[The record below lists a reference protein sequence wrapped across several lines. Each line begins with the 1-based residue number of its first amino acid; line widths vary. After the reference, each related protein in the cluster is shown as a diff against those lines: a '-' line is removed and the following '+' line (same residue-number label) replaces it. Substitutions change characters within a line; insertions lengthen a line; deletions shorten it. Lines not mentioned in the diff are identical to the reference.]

1 MVKGEG
7 APNLT
12 TKRCRSGIVLGTVC
26 AAALAAASFSLGSA
40 GTGSPAP
47 FAQVGS
53 KLVAGDESG
62 PALFGSTVALSGD
75 GKTALIGGQTDDNDT
90 GAAWIFALD
99 GGVWAQQGAKLIA
112 PGGPAEGDFGES
124 VALSADGSTALVG
137 QPQLD
142 DMAAGPGYV
151 WVYTR
156 SGGKW
161 TRGPR
166 LAASDETGNGAF
178 GSSVALSAN
187 GGVALIGGRQDN
199 TAAGAAWVFTRSGS
213 TWTQQGKKLIGAD
226 EKGPGW
232 FGTSVSL
239 SGDGGTALVG
249 GTNDAG
255 TTGAAW
261 VFTSSGGNWA
271 EQGAKLT
278 GGGEAGGALFGIGV
292 ALSADGN
299 TALVGG
305 YADDNE
311 AGAGW
316 VFTRA
321 SDGTWTQQGAKLAP
335 GEKGAAAGTSVALS
349 GDGGMALLG
358 SPFAAARV
366 GHAWVYVRSG
376 AAWRQGSKLAGSG
389 EIGAGLFGTGV
400 ALSEDGAIALVGAR
414 EDDDEGTDA
423 PALRRNAGLG
433 AAWVFSTQ
441 PGAGVVVTA
450 SGAKAASVGDRV
462 TIALTVANRG
472 PMGDANVVLSSR
484 TGGGSSSAVAT
495 PHCSLR
501 PGQVVCPVGTLA
513 KGASTTRSIV
523 FVPKKAGTY
532 TTTVTVAGSQ
542 LDLAASRIVVTTKV
556 TR

>member
-1 MVKGEG
+1 MVKG
-7 APNLT
+7 
-12 TKRCRSGIVLGTVC
+12 KRALRRRRSGLTVG
-26 AAALAAASFSLGSA
+26 AAFAAVLAAAGFAPAANNPFS
-40 GTGSPAP
+40 
-47 FAQVGS
+47 QVGS

-99 GGVWAQQGAKLIA
+99 GGVWTQQGAKLIA

-124 VALSADGSTALVG
+124 VALSADGNTALVG
-137 QPQLD
+137 EPQLD

-166 LAASDETGNGAF
+166 LAANDETGNGAF

-187 GGVALIGGRQDN
+187 GSVALIGGRLDS

-213 TWTQQGKKLIGAD
+213 AWTQQGKKLVGGD

-239 SGDGGTALVG
+239 SADGATALVG

-261 VFTSSGGNWA
+261 VFTSSGGVWA
-271 EQGAKLT
+271 EQGSKLT

-292 ALSADGN
+292 ALSGDGN

-316 VFTRA
+316 VFTRS
-321 SDGTWTQQGAKLAP
+321 SDGSWTQQGAKLAP

-349 GDGGMALLG
+349 GDGSTALLG

-366 GHAWVYVRSG
+366 GHAWLYARSG
-376 AAWRQGSKLAGSG
+376 AAWKQSSKLAGTG
-389 EIGAGLFGTGV
+389 EVGDGLFGTGV
-400 ALSEDGAIALVGAR
+400 ALSQDGAIALVGGR

-433 AAWVFSTQ
+433 AAWVFSTK
-441 PGAGVVVTA
+441 PGAGVVVSA
-450 SGAKAASVGDRV
+450 SGGKTATVGGKV

-472 PMGDANVVLSSR
+472 PMGDANVVLSSS
-484 TGGGSSSAVAT
+484 TGGGSSSAVPT
-495 PHCSLR
+495 PHCSPR
-501 PGQVVCPVGTLA
+501 SGQVVCSVGTLA
-513 KGASTTRSIV
+513 KGASAARSIV
-523 FVPKKAGTY
+523 FVPKKAGIY
-532 TTTVTVAGSQ
+532 TTTVTVTGSQ